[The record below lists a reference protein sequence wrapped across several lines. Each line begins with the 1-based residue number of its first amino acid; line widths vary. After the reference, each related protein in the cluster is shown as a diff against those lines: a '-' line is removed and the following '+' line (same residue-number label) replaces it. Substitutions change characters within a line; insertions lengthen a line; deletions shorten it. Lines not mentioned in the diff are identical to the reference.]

1 MKNFFLLISA
11 VVLFSTS
18 TFAQNFEGVIKIKS
32 TSTSGINGT
41 FYVKGDMVRSEVS
54 QEGQDV
60 VMISNNA
67 TGEVTVLNNQNGN
80 KTASKMNVNDLPPQM
95 RAYGSKPAETTF
107 TVTNEQKK
115 VNGYDCYKVIGK
127 GNGQESEAW
136 VTKALKIDLNK
147 LVPGN
152 QGMNG
157 NALGTWSNDKKTG
170 GFPVQITTRDTSGGT
185 VTYDIS
191 AEAKKIKDKEF
202 EIDPEYKVSDVSQFM
217 KMMEKMPNNEQIEAM
232 KQKVKSMEEKAN
244 ATQSQPLPEDSTIM
258 EDDGGEK
265 PAPEK
270 TDGGN

>member
-1 MKNFFLLISA
+1 MKNFFLLVSA
-11 VVLFSTS
+11 VVLFSAS
-18 TFAQNFEGVIKIKS
+18 SIAQDFEGVIKIKS

-95 RAYGSKPAETTF
+95 RAYGKKAEEINF

-115 VNGYDCYKVIGK
+115 VNGYDCFKVVGS
-127 GNGQESEAW
+127 GNGQQSEAW
-136 VTKALKIDLNK
+136 VTKGLKIDLNK

-157 NALGTWSNDKKTG
+157 NAIGAWSNDKKTG

-191 AEAKKIKDKEF
+191 VESKKIKEKQF
-202 EIDPEYKVSDVSQFM
+202 EVGPEYKVSDVSQFM
-217 KMMEKMPNNEQIEAM
+217 KMMENMPDSEQIEAM
-232 KQKVKSMEEKAN
+232 KQKIKAMEEKAN
-244 ATQSQPLPEDSTIM
+244 AVQSQPLPEDSTIM
-258 EDDGGEK
+258 EDEGGEK